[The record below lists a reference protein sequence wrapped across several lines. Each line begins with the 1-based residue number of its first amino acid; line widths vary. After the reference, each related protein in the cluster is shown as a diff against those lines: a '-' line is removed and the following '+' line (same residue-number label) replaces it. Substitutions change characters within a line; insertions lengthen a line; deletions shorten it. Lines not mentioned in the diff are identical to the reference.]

1 MRRKV
6 ILVAALA
13 MTMTALMGCGGSGAE
28 DDSSGDPIT
37 RTMITGDG
45 EPLGGTRFTTKKW
58 KILAL
63 KANGNYTPTGVDLP
77 CPAKVTLNGSGG
89 SASIEC
95 RANSFVE
102 FRSDGKSRQYDETSA
117 ATEPFDDSWD
127 FSADVIN
134 VTTRDGGSTDFGNYK
149 AINEG
154 IVAGKQRLRI
164 RTITHTLDGE
174 AQPEDVGNEI
184 LLEDAS

>member
-1 MRRKV
+1 MRRKT
-6 ILVAALA
+6 IMVAALA
-13 MTMTALMGCGGSGAE
+13 MAMTALVGCGGGGGE
-28 DDSSGDPIT
+28 DDSSDEPLS
-37 RTMITGDG
+37 RTMIAGDG
-45 EPLGGTRFTTKKW
+45 DALGGSRFTTKKW
-58 KILAL
+58 KILAM
-63 KANGNYTPTGVDLP
+63 KANGNYTPAGADLP
-77 CPAKVTLNGSGG
+77 CPATATLKADSGTT
-89 SASIEC
+89 IEC

-127 FSADVIN
+127 FSADVLN
-134 VTTRDGGSTDFGNYK
+134 VTTRDGGSTDFGNYS
-149 AINEG
+149 ALNEG
-154 IVAGKQRLRI
+154 VIGGKQRIRI